1 MRNIRALMHYAWP
14 YKFYLFLSLAM
25 MLLQVFAEFLIPFI
39 MIGIIDEALPAMDLN
54 IVFTRGLYMLG
65 LALIGALAGFV
76 NTYSSQKVAQSASAE
91 LRSDLFA
98 KIQTLSFKQID
109 YYKKSRLIT
118 NATNDIQ
125 RVQMFFTMLLR
136 IIVRAPLMIVVGLVL
151 AISTS
156 LQLSQIFYITMPL
169 LILSVVVLLIK
180 AYPRFK
186 KVQGALDALNG
197 VVIENANAP
206 QVVKSFVSQPYEK
219 EKFEETNDH
228 YKEVNTA
235 AESILAFAEPLII
248 FIFNLGIA
256 LILVFGAL
264 YLNAARPEFF
274 VDGVPRIGLI
284 MAFAQYSQQI
294 LIGLMMFAMILIF
307 VSRAD
312 VSAQRINEVFAAE
325 DDVYRSEN
333 PVRSPIKGAL
343 TFNKVSFKYGEGS
356 ADAVHDISFSLNPG
370 ESLAIIGSTGSGKT
384 TLTSM
389 IPRLYD
395 ATEGEVLLDGVPVK
409 EYDLAYL
416 RDNVGY
422 VTQRAHIFS
431 GSIGLNIAQGS
442 KGSLYEETLEAA
454 NAAALSEYIERQED
468 GLNSLTTAKGTNLSG
483 GQKQRI
489 SMARAFMKKPK
500 VLILDDST
508 SAVDVATERQIIKS
522 IAAINP
528 KPTLLLITQKITTA
542 KRMDKILVLDNNGHV
557 AGFGSHAELLKTSSV
572 YQEIAQSQIAMGGDS
587 LVNA

>member
-1 MRNIRALMHYAWP
+1 MRNIRALMPYVWP

-25 MLLQVFAEFLIPFI
+25 MLLQVFVEFLIPFI
-39 MIGIIDEALPAMDLN
+39 MIGIIDEALPAMDLD
-54 IVFTRGLYMLG
+54 IVLIRGLYMLG
-65 LALIGALAGFV
+65 LALLGALAGFV

-91 LRSDLFA
+91 LRSDLFE

-136 IIVRAPLMIVVGLVL
+136 IIVRAPLMIIVGLVL

-169 LILSVVVLLIK
+169 LIISVVVLLIK

-186 KVQGALDALNG
+186 KVQGALDALNA

-206 QVVKSFVSQPYEK
+206 QVVKSFVSQPHEI

-228 YKEVNTA
+228 YKDVNTA

-256 LILVFGAL
+256 LILVFGAM
-264 YLNAARPEFF
+264 YLNNANPNFF
-274 VDGVPRIGLI
+274 VGGVPRVGLI

-325 DDVYRSEN
+325 DDVYVSEN
-333 PVRSPIKGAL
+333 PVTSKITGAL
-343 TFNKVSFKYGEGS
+343 SFKNVSFKYGEGS
-356 ADAVHDISFSLNPG
+356 ADAIHDISFDLSPG

-384 TLTSM
+384 TLTSLV
-389 IPRLYD
+389 PRLYD
-395 ATEGEVLLDGVPVK
+395 ASEGEVLLDGVSVK
-409 EYDLAYL
+409 EYDIKTL
-416 RDNVGY
+416 RDHIGY

-442 KGSLYEETLEAA
+442 KNANYEDTLEAA
-454 NAAALSEYIERQED
+454 QAAALGEYIGRQEE

-489 SMARAFMKKPK
+489 SMARALVKKPK

-522 IAAINP
+522 IAAIKP
-528 KPTLLLITQKITTA
+528 QPTLLLITQKIATA
-542 KRMDKILVLDNNGHV
+542 KRMDKILVLDNNGQL
-557 AGFGSHAELLKTSSV
+557 AGFGTHAELLKTSSV
-572 YQEIAQSQIAMGGDS
+572 YQEIAQSQLATGGDA
-587 LVNA
+587 LVSA

>member
-1 MRNIRALMHYAWP
+1 MRNIRALIPYVWP

-25 MLLQVFAEFLIPFI
+25 MLLQVVVEFLIPFI
-39 MIGIIDEALPAMDLN
+39 MIGIIDEALPALALD
-54 IVFTRGLYMLG
+54 IVLIRGLGMLG
-65 LALIGALAGFV
+65 LALLGALAGFV

-91 LRSDLFA
+91 LRADLFT

-109 YYKKSRLIT
+109 HYKKSRLIT

-125 RVQMFFTMLLR
+125 RVQMFFTLLLR
-136 IIVRAPLMIVVGLVL
+136 IIIRAPLMIIVGLVL

-169 LILSVVVLLIK
+169 LIISVVVLLIK

-186 KVQGALDALNG
+186 KVQAALDALNG

-206 QVVKSFVSQPYEK
+206 QVVKSFVSQPYETQ
-219 EKFEETNDH
+219 KFEDTNEN
-228 YKEVNTA
+228 YKAVNTA

-256 LILVFGAL
+256 LILVFAAL
-264 YLNAARPEFF
+264 YLNAANPAFF
-274 VDGVPRIGLI
+274 NNGIPRIGLI

-312 VSAQRINEVFAAE
+312 VSAQRINEVFSAK
-325 DDVYRSEN
+325 DDVYVSPS
-333 PVRSPIKGAL
+333 PVLDEIQGNL
-343 TFNKVSFKYGEGS
+343 TFNQVSFKYGEGS
-356 ADAVHDISFSLNPG
+356 ASAIHDISFSLKAG

-384 TLTSM
+384 TLTSL

-395 ATEGEVLLDGVPVK
+395 ATEGEVLIDGVSVK
-409 EYDLAYL
+409 EYDIKKL
-416 RDNVGY
+416 RDQIGY

-442 KGSLYEETLEAA
+442 HLNNYEDILKAA
-454 NAAALSEYIERQED
+454 QDAALGEILDQKEG

-489 SMARAFMKKPK
+489 SMARALVKKPK
-500 VLILDDST
+500 ILILDDST
-508 SAVDVATERQIIKS
+508 SAVDVSTERKIIKS
-522 IAAINP
+522 IAAISP
-528 KPTLLLITQKITTA
+528 KPTLLLITQKIATA
-542 KRMDKILVLDNNGHV
+542 KRMDKILVLDNNGYL
-557 AGFGSHAELLKTSSV
+557 AGFGSHDDLLKTSSV
-572 YQEIAQSQIAMGGDS
+572 YQEIAASQLATGGES
-587 LVNA
+587 LVTA

>member
-1 MRNIRALMHYAWP
+1 MRNIRALLHYTWP

-25 MLLQVFAEFLIPFI
+25 MLLQVFVEFLIPFI

-65 LALIGALAGFV
+65 LALVGALAGLV

-169 LILSVVVLLIK
+169 LIISVVVLLIK

-395 ATEGEVLLDGVPVK
+395 ATEGDVLLDGISVK

-416 RDNVGY
+416 RDHVGY

-442 KGSLYEETLEAA
+442 KDSLYEETLEAA
-454 NAAALSEYIERQED
+454 KAASLSEYIERQEE

-522 IAAINP
+522 IAAIHP

-542 KRMDKILVLDNNGHV
+542 KRMDKILVLDNNGHL
-557 AGFGSHAELLKTSSV
+557 AGFGSHADLLKTSSV

-587 LVNA
+587 LVHA

>member
-1 MRNIRALMHYAWP
+1 MRNIRTLMKYALP
-14 YKFYLFLSLAM
+14 YKFHLVLSLSM
-25 MLLQVFAEFLIPFI
+25 MLLQVFVEFLIPFI
-39 MIGIIDEALPAMDLN
+39 MIGIIDEALPALALDVVL
-54 IVFTRGLYMLG
+54 IRGLGMLG
-65 LALIGALAGFV
+65 LALAGALAGFI
-76 NTYSSQKVAQSASAE
+76 NTYSSQHVAQNASAE
-91 LRSDLFA
+91 LRSDLFE
-98 KIQTLSFKQID
+98 KIQSLSFKQID

-136 IIVRAPLMIVVGLVL
+136 IIVRAPLMIGVGLVL

-156 LQLSQIFYITMPL
+156 LQLSQIFFITMPL
-169 LILSVVVLLIK
+169 LILSVIVLLIK

-219 EKFEETNDH
+219 EKFETANDH
-228 YKEVNTA
+228 YKDVNTA

-248 FIFNLGIA
+248 FIFNLGLA
-256 LILVFGAL
+256 LILVFGAF
-264 YLNAARPEFF
+264 YLQAARPEFF
-274 VDGVPRIGLI
+274 IEGLPRVGLI

-312 VSAQRINEVFAAE
+312 VSAQRINEIFAAD
-325 DDVYRSEN
+325 DDVYRSD
-333 PVRSPIKGAL
+333 SPLTPTIQGAL
-343 TFNKVSFKYGEGS
+343 SFKNVSFKYGEGS
-356 ADAVHDISFSLNPG
+356 AEAIHQISFDLKPG

-389 IPRLYD
+389 VPRLYD
-395 ATEGEVLLDGVPVK
+395 ATEGAVFLDGTPVK
-409 EYDLAYL
+409 EFDLKYL
-416 RDNVGY
+416 RDHIGY

-431 GSIGLNIAQGS
+431 GSIGLNIAQG
-442 KGSLYEETLEAA
+442 LEDNDYETTLEAA
-454 NAAALSEYIERQED
+454 RAAALGEFIERQET

-489 SMARAFMKKPK
+489 SMARALVKKPK

-528 KPTLLLITQKITTA
+528 RPTLLFITQKIATA
-542 KRMDKILVLDNNGHV
+542 KRMDKILVLDNNGHQ
-557 AGFGSHAELLKTSSV
+557 AGFGTHDELLKSSSV
-572 YQEIAQSQIAMGGDS
+572 YQEIAQSQLALGGDV
-587 LVNA
+587 LVTA

>member
-1 MRNIRALMHYAWP
+1 MRNIRALMPYVWP

-25 MLLQVFAEFLIPFI
+25 MLLQVFVEFLIPFI
-39 MIGIIDEALPAMDLN
+39 MIGIIDEALPALALD
-54 IVFTRGLYMLG
+54 IVLIRGLYMLG
-65 LALIGALAGFV
+65 LALLGALAGFV

-91 LRSDLFA
+91 LRSDLFE

-169 LILSVVVLLIK
+169 LIISVVVLLIK

-186 KVQGALDALNG
+186 KVQGALDALNA

-206 QVVKSFVSQPYEK
+206 QVVKSFVSQPYEI
-219 EKFEETNDH
+219 EKFEQTNDH

-264 YLNAARPEFF
+264 YLNNANPNFF
-274 VDGVPRIGLI
+274 VGGIPRVGLI

-325 DDVYRSEN
+325 DDVYVSEN
-333 PVRSPIKGAL
+333 PVTSPITGAL
-343 TFNKVSFKYGEGS
+343 SFKNVSFKYGEGS
-356 ADAVHDISFSLNPG
+356 ADAIHHISFDLKPG
-370 ESLAIIGSTGSGKT
+370 ESLAIVGSTGSGKT
-384 TLTSM
+384 TLTSL

-395 ATEGEVLLDGVPVK
+395 ASEGEVLLDGVSVK
-409 EYDLAYL
+409 EYDLKTL
-416 RDNVGY
+416 RDHIGY

-431 GSIGLNIAQGS
+431 GSIGLNIAQGA
-442 KGSLYEETLEAA
+442 KNATYEDTLEAA
-454 NAAALSEYIERQED
+454 QAAALGEYISRQEE

-489 SMARAFMKKPK
+489 SMARALVKKPK

-528 KPTLLLITQKITTA
+528 KPTLLLITQKIATA
-542 KRMDKILVLDNNGHV
+542 KRMDKILVLANNGQL
-557 AGFGSHAELLKTSSV
+557 AGFGTHAELLKSSSV
-572 YQEIAQSQIAMGGDS
+572 YQEIAQSQLAMGGDT

>member
-1 MRNIRALMHYAWP
+1 MRNIRALMPYVWP

-25 MLLQVFAEFLIPFI
+25 MLLQVVVEFLIPFI
-39 MIGIIDEALPAMDLN
+39 MIGIIDEALPALALD
-54 IVFTRGLYMLG
+54 IVLIRGLGMLG
-65 LALIGALAGFV
+65 LALLGALAGFV

-91 LRSDLFA
+91 LRADLFT

-109 YYKKSRLIT
+109 HYKKSRLIT

-125 RVQMFFTMLLR
+125 RVQMFFTLLLR
-136 IIVRAPLMIVVGLVL
+136 IIIRAPLMIIVGLVL

-169 LILSVVVLLIK
+169 LIISVVVLLIK

-186 KVQGALDALNG
+186 KVQAALDALNG

-206 QVVKSFVSQPYEK
+206 QVVKSFVSQPYETQ
-219 EKFEETNDH
+219 KFEDTNEN
-228 YKEVNTA
+228 YKAVNTA

-256 LILVFGAL
+256 LILVFAAL
-264 YLNAARPEFF
+264 YLNAANPAFF
-274 VDGVPRIGLI
+274 NNGIPRIGLI

-312 VSAQRINEVFAAE
+312 VSAQRINEVFSAK
-325 DDVYRSEN
+325 DDVYVSTS
-333 PVRSPIKGAL
+333 PVLDEIQGNL
-343 TFNKVSFKYGEGS
+343 TFNQVSFKYGEGS
-356 ADAVHDISFSLNPG
+356 ASAIHDISFSLKAG

-384 TLTSM
+384 TLTSL

-395 ATEGEVLLDGVPVK
+395 ATEGEVLIDGVSVK
-409 EYDLAYL
+409 EYDIKKL
-416 RDNVGY
+416 RDQIGY

-442 KGSLYEETLEAA
+442 HLNNYEDILKAA
-454 NAAALSEYIERQED
+454 QDAALGEILDQKEG

-489 SMARAFMKKPK
+489 SMARALVKKPK
-500 VLILDDST
+500 ILILDDST
-508 SAVDVATERQIIKS
+508 SAVDVSTERKIIKS
-522 IAAINP
+522 IAAISP
-528 KPTLLLITQKITTA
+528 KPTLLLITQKIATA
-542 KRMDKILVLDNNGHV
+542 KRMDKILVLDNNGYL
-557 AGFGSHAELLKTSSV
+557 AGFGSHDDLLKTSSV
-572 YQEIAQSQIAMGGDS
+572 YQEIAASQLATGGES
-587 LVNA
+587 LVTA

>member
-1 MRNIRALMHYAWP
+1 MRNIRALMPYVWP

-25 MLLQVFAEFLIPFI
+25 MLLQVVVEFLIPFI
-39 MIGIIDEALPAMDLN
+39 MIGIIDEALPALALD
-54 IVFTRGLYMLG
+54 IVLIRGLGMLG
-65 LALIGALAGFV
+65 LALLGALAGFV

-91 LRSDLFA
+91 LRADLFT

-109 YYKKSRLIT
+109 HYKKSRLIT

-125 RVQMFFTMLLR
+125 RVQMFFTLLLR
-136 IIVRAPLMIVVGLVL
+136 IIIRAPLMIIVGLVL

-169 LILSVVVLLIK
+169 LIISVVVLLIK

-186 KVQGALDALNG
+186 KVQAALDALNG

-206 QVVKSFVSQPYEK
+206 QVVKSFVSQPYETQ
-219 EKFEETNDH
+219 KFEDTNEN
-228 YKEVNTA
+228 YKAVNTA

-256 LILVFGAL
+256 LILVFAAL
-264 YLNAARPEFF
+264 YLNAANPAFF
-274 VDGVPRIGLI
+274 NNGIPRIGLI

-312 VSAQRINEVFAAE
+312 VSAQRINEVFSAK
-325 DDVYRSEN
+325 DDVYVSPS
-333 PVRSPIKGAL
+333 PVLDEIQGNL
-343 TFNKVSFKYGEGS
+343 TFNQVSFKYGEGS
-356 ADAVHDISFSLNPG
+356 ASAIHDISFSLKAG

-384 TLTSM
+384 TLTSL

-395 ATEGEVLLDGVPVK
+395 ATEGEVLIDGVSVK
-409 EYDLAYL
+409 EYDIKKL
-416 RDNVGY
+416 RDQIGY

-442 KGSLYEETLEAA
+442 HLNNYEDILKAA
-454 NAAALSEYIERQED
+454 QDAALGEILDQKEG

-489 SMARAFMKKPK
+489 SMARALVKKPK
-500 VLILDDST
+500 ILILDDST
-508 SAVDVATERQIIKS
+508 SAVDVSTERKIIKS
-522 IAAINP
+522 IAAISP
-528 KPTLLLITQKITTA
+528 KPTLLLITQKIATA
-542 KRMDKILVLDNNGHV
+542 KRMDKILVLDNNGYL
-557 AGFGSHAELLKTSSV
+557 AGFGSHDDLLKTSSV
-572 YQEIAQSQIAMGGDS
+572 YQEIAASQLATGGES
-587 LVNA
+587 LVTA

>member
-1 MRNIRALMHYAWP
+1 MRNIRALLHYAWP

-25 MLLQVFAEFLIPFI
+25 MLLQVFVEFLIPFI
-39 MIGIIDEALPAMDLN
+39 MIGIIDEALPAEDLG
-54 IVFTRGLYMLG
+54 IVLTRGLYMLG

-169 LILSVVVLLIK
+169 LIISVVVLLIK

-219 EKFEETNDH
+219 EKFEETNNH

-264 YLNAARPEFF
+264 YLNAANPEFF
-274 VDGVPRIGLI
+274 VNGMPRIGLI

-325 DDVYRSEN
+325 DDVYRSED
-333 PVRSPIKGAL
+333 PVRSAIKGAL

-442 KGSLYEETLEAA
+442 KDSLYEETLEAA
-454 NAAALSEYIERQED
+454 KAAALSEYIERQEE

>member
-1 MRNIRALMHYAWP
+1 MRNIRALLPYVWP
-14 YKFYLFLSLAM
+14 YKFYLFLSLTM
-25 MLLQVFAEFLIPFI
+25 MLLQVFVEFLIPFI
-39 MIGIIDEALPAMDLN
+39 MIGIIDEALPALDLN
-54 IVFTRGLYMLG
+54 LVLIRGLAMLG
-65 LALIGALAGFV
+65 LALLGALAGFT

-91 LRSDLFA
+91 LRADLFE

-109 YYKKSRLIT
+109 EYKKSRLIT

-125 RVQMFFTMLLR
+125 RVQMFFTLLLR
-136 IIVRAPLMIVVGLVL
+136 IILRAPLLIIVGLIL

-169 LILSVVVLLIK
+169 LIVSVVVLLIK

-186 KVQGALDALNG
+186 KVQGALDALNA

-206 QVVKSFVSQPYEK
+206 QVVKSFVSQPHEV
-219 EKFEETNDH
+219 EKFEDSNNH
-228 YKEVNTA
+228 YREVNTA

-256 LILVFGAL
+256 LILVFAAL
-264 YLNAARPEFF
+264 YLNAANPAFF
-274 VDGVPRIGLI
+274 VNGIPRVGLI

-312 VSAQRINEVFAAE
+312 VSAQRINEVFAAQ
-325 DDVYRSEN
+325 DDVFRADN
-333 PVRSPIKGAL
+333 PITTPVYGAL
-343 TFNKVSFKYGEGS
+343 QFKNVSFRYGEGS
-356 ADAVHDISFSLNPG
+356 ADAIHQISFALNPG

-384 TLTSM
+384 TLTSL

-395 ATEGEVLLDGVPVK
+395 ASEGEVLLDGIPVQD
-409 EYDLAYL
+409 YDIRYL
-416 RDNVGY
+416 RDQIGY

-431 GSIGLNIAQGS
+431 GSVGLNIAQG
-442 KGSLYEETLEAA
+442 LQNADYDDTMAA
-454 NAAALSEYIERQED
+454 AKAAALGEFIDRQEA
-468 GLNSLTTAKGTNLSG
+468 GINSLTTAKGTNLSG

-489 SMARAFMKKPK
+489 SMARALVKKPK

-508 SAVDVATERQIIKS
+508 SAVDLATERQIITS
-522 IAAINP
+522 IAAIQP

-542 KRMDKILVLDNNGHV
+542 KRMDKILVLDNNGHL
-557 AGFGSHAELLKTSSV
+557 AGFGTHHQLLKSSSV
-572 YQEIAQSQIAMGGDS
+572 YQEIAQSQLALGGEN
-587 LVNA
+587 LVTT